1 MRSVLVKR
9 ITSGLLSVVTF
20 LLLFLYANT
29 GVARD
34 KYEGIPDPKNPPRLV
49 NNFSKE
55 FPDFLSA
62 AEEQKL
68 EEKLVAFNRET
79 SNQITIVIVDD
90 LAGYPAWE
98 FATYIGEKWGVGASK
113 YDNGV
118 VVLIKPTGG
127 EGQRDMFIAVGD
139 GLHPK
144 INATRNSHLINDILK
159 PEFSDGKFYQGLDR
173 VTTAIM
179 EMARDQ
185 FDDAAAAPKKSK
197 LNFRKLLPLI
207 VIVIILLF
215 VFSRGGGGGGGTF
228 GRGRGYYGGGF
239 GGGGFG
245 RGFGGGGGGGF
256 GGFGGGGFSGGG
268 AGGKW

>member
-1 MRSVLVKR
+1 MRSVLAKR
-9 ITSGLLSVVTF
+9 ITSGLLSVVTL
-20 LLLFLYANT
+20 LLLFLSANT
-29 GVARD
+29 AYARD
-34 KYEGIPDPKNPPRLV
+34 KYEGIPNPKNPPRLV

-55 FPDFLSA
+55 YPDFLSA
-62 AEEQKL
+62 VEEQKL
-68 EEKLVAFNRET
+68 EEKLVAFSRET

-98 FATYIGEKWGVGASK
+98 FATYIGEKWGVGTGK

-118 VVLIKPTGG
+118 VILIKPTGG
-127 EGQRDMFIAVGD
+127 EGRRDMFIAVGD

-159 PEFSDGKFYQGLDR
+159 PEFSDGNFYQGLDR
-173 VTTAIM
+173 VTTVIM
-179 EMARDQ
+179 EMAKDQ

-197 LNFRKLLPLI
+197 LNFRKLIPFI
-207 VIVIILLF
+207 IITIILLF
-215 VFSRGGGGGGGTF
+215 MFSRGGGGGGATM
-228 GRGRGYYGGGF
+228 GRGRGFGRGGFGGGF
-239 GGGGFG
+239 GGGGS
-245 RGFGGGGGGGF
+245 GGF

>member
-1 MRSVLVKR
+1 MRSVLAKR
-9 ITSGLLSVVTF
+9 ITSGLLSVVTL
-20 LLLFLYANT
+20 LLLFLSANT
-29 GVARD
+29 AYARD
-34 KYEGIPDPKNPPRLV
+34 KYEGIPNPKNPPRLV

-55 FPDFLSA
+55 YPDFLSA
-62 AEEQKL
+62 VEEQKL
-68 EEKLVAFNRET
+68 EEKLVAFSRET

-98 FATYIGEKWGVGASK
+98 FATYIGEKWGVGTDK

-118 VVLIKPTGG
+118 VILIKPTGG

-159 PEFSDGKFYQGLDR
+159 PEFSDGNFYQGLDR
-173 VTTAIM
+173 VTTVIM
-179 EMARDQ
+179 EMAKDQ

-197 LNFRKLLPLI
+197 LNFRKLIPFI
-207 VIVIILLF
+207 IITIILLF
-215 VFSRGGGGGGGTF
+215 MFSRGGGGGGATM
-228 GRGRGYYGGGF
+228 GRGRGFGRGGFGGGF
-239 GGGGFG
+239 GGGGS
-245 RGFGGGGGGGF
+245 GGF

>member
-1 MRSVLVKR
+1 MRSVLAKR
-9 ITSGLLSVVTF
+9 ITSGLLSVVTL
-20 LLLFLYANT
+20 LLLFLSANT
-29 GVARD
+29 AYARD
-34 KYEGIPDPKNPPRLV
+34 KYEGIPNPKNPPRLV

-55 FPDFLSA
+55 YPDFLSA
-62 AEEQKL
+62 VEEQKL
-68 EEKLVAFNRET
+68 EEKLVAFSRET

-98 FATYIGEKWGVGASK
+98 FATYIGEKWGVGTGK

-118 VVLIKPTGG
+118 VILIKPTGG

-159 PEFSDGKFYQGLDR
+159 PEFSDGNFYQGLDR
-173 VTTAIM
+173 VTTVIM
-179 EMARDQ
+179 EMAKDQ

-197 LNFRKLLPLI
+197 LNFRKLIPFI
-207 VIVIILLF
+207 IITIILLF
-215 VFSRGGGGGGGTF
+215 MFSRGGGGGGATM
-228 GRGRGYYGGGF
+228 GRGRGFGRGGFGGGF
-239 GGGGFG
+239 GGGGS
-245 RGFGGGGGGGF
+245 GGF